1 MARKMLQSIRN
12 FTILFLEYV
21 FDKFDYLFS
30 KYNIIEL
37 RKHTKDENGIYLI
50 AIALTLIVAFI
61 TFWIF
66 KRIRKDVVPAILV
79 DSDKPR
85 FRKRDKVIFYGYK
98 MLRKVK
104 NSLQGRPF
112 YRTLFELFVLKRFS
126 KIYNLRC
133 SMYQNNQT
141 NFSLSLLHDSSQS

>member
-1 MARKMLQSIRN
+1 MLQSIRN
-12 FTILFLEYV
+12 FAILFLEYV
-21 FDKFDYLFS
+21 FDEFDYLFS

-37 RKHTKDENGIYLI
+37 RKHTKDESGIYLI
-50 AIALTLIVAFI
+50 AIALTLIVAFV

-104 NSLQGRPF
+104 NSLQGELNAEF
-112 YRTLFELFVLKRFS
+112 TGLFVFKRLQIEIFHFVP
-126 KIYNLRC
+126 K
-133 SMYQNNQT
+133 
-141 NFSLSLLHDSSQS
+141 QSN